1 MILLIWV
8 VRLFSCDPHP
18 AAASFSHERD
28 LSEIVFVHHKK
39 SLVLEKE
46 PFKTSGSFLMLNNR
60 DGGKKAVVEGA
71 FEVLLMMPPATW
83 SNSSPL
89 SFSSYSSSV
98 IWGRRLFKYIFRRG
112 GK

>member
-1 MILLIWV
+1 MILLIWAGH
-8 VRLFSCDPHP
+8 LFSWDPHP

-60 DGGKKAVVEGA
+60 DRGKKAVVEGA

-98 IWGRRLFKYIFRRG
+98 MWRRRLFK
-112 GK
+112 